1 MKEII
6 TTIDLIRHG
15 EPMGGKKYR
24 GQIDDP
30 LSEKG
35 YLQMREAVGDFRG
48 WEHIVTSP
56 LSRCSAFAHELGEK
70 LGIGVSEDPN
80 LMEVAFGS
88 WEGKTSQELRAADPD
103 IIRNF
108 KRDPIGCRPEGAEAL
123 DAFYSRVKNAWEST
137 LIKYKGR
144 HVLLVIHAGVI
155 RMIIANVLGIP
166 LERVYRLQVESASLS
181 RIIVE
186 GEGQDA
192 MGNLLFHGGHITA

>member
-1 MKEII
+1 MKDII

-15 EPMGGKKYR
+15 EPVGGKKYR

-35 YLQMREAVGDFRG
+35 YRQMREAVGDFAG

-56 LSRCSAFAHELGEK
+56 LSRCSAFAHELGNK
-70 LGIGVSEDPN
+70 LEVEVSEEPN
-80 LMEVAFGS
+80 LMEVGFGS

-123 DAFYSRVKNAWEST
+123 DAFYNRVKKAWENV
-137 LIKYKGR
+137 LACHQGK

-155 RMIIANVLGIP
+155 RMIIAHVLGIP
-166 LERVYRLQVESASLS
+166 LERVYHLQVESASLS

-186 GEGQDA
+186 GEGQNA
-192 MGNLLFHGGHITA
+192 LKSLLFHGGRV